1 MNGFL
6 GDGVADLTDVRLEGV
21 GLVDSAVVRRTD
33 VRAVVV
39 VDTDVVDTPDDNLCL
54 GVVPLLVP
62 TVLVL
67 TLETVDPPDAF
78 LERVADVG
86 VSEGAVLNVA
96 SLIALDK
103 LEFGREVD
111 GIRSV
116 DFGAEERIVE
126 TRERTEGAIDFGF
139 GEEVMSLLSMGF
151 VPFGVGLVFPVR
163 VEGCTTISVA
173 FDRTDVILC
182 ESGVSFESGRTS
194 LDLGVVGTRGDERPM
209 VRTLAAD
216 EVAVASRPCLWGPLI
231 LRLSTDARSECTLSV
246 SDSASATAEDLRRA
260 VRLGLEG

>member
-6 GDGVADLTDVRLEGV
+6 GEGVADLIGVRLEGV

-33 VRAVVV
+33 VRGTVAVVVV

-67 TLETVDPPDAF
+67 TLETVDPPDTF

-126 TRERTEGAIDFGF
+126 TRERTEGVIDFGL
-139 GEEVMSLLSMGF
+139 GEGDEEVMSLLSMGF
-151 VPFGVGLVFPVR
+151 VLFGVGLVFPVR
-163 VEGCTTISVA
+163 VEGCTALSVA

-216 EVAVASRPCLWGPLI
+216 EVAVASRPCL
-231 LRLSTDARSECTLSV
+231 
-246 SDSASATAEDLRRA
+246 
-260 VRLGLEG
+260 

>member
-1 MNGFL
+1 MC
-6 GDGVADLTDVRLEGV
+6 
-21 GLVDSAVVRRTD
+21 LVDSAAKRRAEVRGAT
-33 VRAVVV
+33 AVVVAV

-54 GVVPLLVP
+54 AVAPLLVP

-86 VSEGAVLNVA
+86 VTISEAAVLNVA

-116 DFGAEERIVE
+116 DFGADERIVE
-126 TRERTEGAIDFGF
+126 TRERTEGAMDFGF
-139 GEEVMSLLSMGF
+139 GEGEEDVMSLLNVGF
-151 VPFGVGLVFPVR
+151 IPFGEGL
-163 VEGCTTISVA
+163 EGCIALSVA
-173 FDRTDVILC
+173 LDRTEVILC
-182 ESGVSFESGRTS
+182 ESGVSLESGRTS
-194 LDLGVVGTRGDERPM
+194 LDLGVVGTRGDERPT

-216 EVAVASRPCLWGPLI
+216 EVVVASRACL
-231 LRLSTDARSECTLSV
+231 
-246 SDSASATAEDLRRA
+246 
-260 VRLGLEG
+260 